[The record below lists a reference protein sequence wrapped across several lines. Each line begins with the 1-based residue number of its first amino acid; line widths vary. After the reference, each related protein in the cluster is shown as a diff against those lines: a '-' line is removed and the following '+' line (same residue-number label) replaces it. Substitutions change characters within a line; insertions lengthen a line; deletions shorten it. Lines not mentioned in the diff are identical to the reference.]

1 METAGYRVERH
12 SAHFAPNARDVDFL
26 PVVGQHRDWIALT
39 HDSRQRYNPDE
50 RDAVMRSGV
59 ALFIHVGQLK
69 HSELA
74 ASFVMAAPRLIRF
87 RDKYDPP
94 FIAKVYRPEKK
105 TAFVTVP
112 GKVAMSLTLHDWTES
127 QRGL

>member
-1 METAGYRVERH
+1 MERH
-12 SAHFAPNARDVDFL
+12 SAHLAANARDVDFL
-26 PVVGQHRDWIALT
+26 PIVDQHADWLALT

-87 RDKYDPP
+87 REKYDPP
-94 FIAKVYRPEKK
+94 FIAKVYRPEMRSP
-105 TAFVTVP
+105 FVTVP
-112 GKVAMSLTLHDWTES
+112 GRIAMSLSRHGWS
-127 QRGL
+127 GS